1 MSKKE
6 TMRFSCHSICVW
18 ACVLLYEA
26 GKKGDYIKKRL
37 RWLRECYR
45 IYLRDTEKTAS
56 QHNECLR
63 ENSDLISAMKLTQ
76 INLPNDVEY
85 TVEEDEE
92 MGVYD
97 DLDG

>member
-1 MSKKE
+1 LS
-6 TMRFSCHSICVW
+6 
-18 ACVLLYEA
+18 
-26 GKKGDYIKKRL
+26 
-37 RWLRECYR
+37 ECYR
-45 IYLRDTEKTAS
+45 IYLRDTEKTAI

-63 ENSDLISAMKLTQ
+63 EYSDLISAMKLTQ
-76 INLPNDVEY
+76 INLPENVEY

>member
-18 ACVLLYEA
+18 ACVLLYEG

-97 DLDG
+97 DLDS